1 MNPMSKAF
9 RISRKHAS
17 WLMTASML
25 IPCLAQAQQTQGP
38 PTAVLVSGPEL
49 GEMAPEITLPW
60 ATADSIGPSAEPFR
74 LAHRRGKIV
83 VVAFYPRDFT
93 TGCTAELRTF
103 GEQYETMFGKDVE
116 VVAISVDSLETHVRF
131 ASSLKL
137 PFPLLSDPGQVIARS
152 YGSNGS
158 EGSMRRTVYVID
170 RDGRVF
176 YRNLRFGALD
186 PRAYDELKAAI
197 REARGS

>member
-1 MNPMSKAF
+1 MNRLVPK
-9 RISRKHAS
+9 R
-17 WLMTASML
+17 L
-25 IPCLAQAQQTQGP
+25 IMAGLLLLLPAIVQGQQTQGP

-49 GEMAPEITLPW
+49 GEMAPEFTLAW
-60 ATADSIGPSAEPFR
+60 ATRDSIGPAGSPYR

-83 VVAFYPRDFT
+83 VLAFYPRDFT

-103 GEQYETMFGKDVE
+103 GDQYETMFGKDVE
-116 VVAISVDSLETHVRF
+116 VVAVSVDSLETHVRF

-137 PFPLLSDPGQVIARS
+137 PFSLLSDPTQAVAKM

-186 PRAYDELKAAI
+186 PKAYDELKAAI